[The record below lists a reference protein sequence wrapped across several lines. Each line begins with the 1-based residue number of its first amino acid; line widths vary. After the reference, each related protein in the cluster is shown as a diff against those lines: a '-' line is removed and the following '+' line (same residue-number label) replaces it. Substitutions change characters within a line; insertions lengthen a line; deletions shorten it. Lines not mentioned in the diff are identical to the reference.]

1 MAKVLLVDDSR
12 DLLEA
17 YLLFLEATTAHEI
30 RTATSGR
37 AAFEI
42 VRAWRPDIVVTD
54 VMMPD
59 MNGLELISEIR
70 SQIPP
75 PLPILVAL
83 SGFPDFEQEA
93 RRRGARVFQSKPI
106 DTNDLVVLI
115 ESLIGE
121 RELPDHLR
129 AATKERRQRASELAQ
144 AAGAATLARRPY
156 FRDVMQLNARLISR
170 YFGGS
175 DVGLLVMREGHMRV
189 FAPRTVVARSGRG
202 PRPSS
207 VTASTSSRAAPR

>member
-83 SGFPDFEQEA
+83 SGSRSSS
-93 RRRGARVFQSKPI
+93 RRRGGGAP
-106 DTNDLVVLI
+106 
-115 ESLIGE
+115 ES
-121 RELPDHLR
+121 
-129 AATKERRQRASELAQ
+129 
-144 AAGAATLARRPY
+144 
-156 FRDVMQLNARLISR
+156 
-170 YFGGS
+170 
-175 DVGLLVMREGHMRV
+175 
-189 FAPRTVVARSGRG
+189 
-202 PRPSS
+202 
-207 VTASTSSRAAPR
+207 SSRSPSTRTTWSC